1 MKFYFSAINLGCTK
15 NLVDLEY
22 AVWQILSWVNW
33 KDVKFFEEPESKQVE
48 YLIINTCWFLSSSRD
63 EAESTIRY
71 YDNLWKK
78 VILMWCYIPVRDD
91 EFLKSLKN
99 LYKIIPQKESE
110 HINSEIFW
118 SDKKDDLKSKVQNFK
133 EWKLKD
139 YLKNLDRLES
149 DKKAFIWWSNS
160 IRMPFN
166 SPYWHE
172 FVKISEWCDNRCS
185 FCIIPKIR
193 WDQKSRPIED
203 ILEEIKTLVNMW
215 IKEIEIIS
223 QDTTRYGSDLYWEV
237 KFFELLEEIE
247 KLKVYPRNSQK
258 QKVQGRET
266 FSNWAYWTVSDREKV
281 ESDEE
286 IWSFSEEP
294 LDFRYRIFYLYPDI
308 LTFSHLEKLKNF
320 KKFIPYFDLPFQHIS
335 PKILKRMWRFYDNN
349 HIIKLLDFIKTNFKD
364 VFLHTNFIVWFPWE
378 KLEDFQELVDF
389 AKKYEFDSVSMFG
402 YHDEQLAAS
411 SRLDQKVDD
420 KEIIRRVDILSK
432 VLNEIYDKKEMSRV
446 WKEFVWYI
454 YDFDDKSAHI
464 RWEYKAPELDELD
477 IVPFENIL
485 SWEIEIGEKVKY
497 KK

>member
-22 AVWQILSWVNW
+22 VVGQILSGVNG
-33 KDVKFFEEPESKQVE
+33 KDVKFFEKPESKQVE
-48 YLIINTCWFLSSSRD
+48 YLIINTCGFLSSSRD
-63 EAESTIRY
+63 EAEGTIRY
-71 YDNLWKK
+71 YDDLGKK
-78 VILMWCYIPVRDD
+78 IILMGCYIPVRDD

-110 HINSEIFW
+110 HINSEIFGGDNK
-118 SDKKDDLKSKVQNFK
+118 SDLKSKLQNFK
-133 EWKLKD
+133 EGKLKD

-149 DKKAFIWWSNS
+149 DKKAFIWGSNS

-166 SPYWHE
+166 SPYGHE
-172 FVKISEWCDNRCS
+172 FVKISEGCDNRCS

-193 WDQKSRPIED
+193 GDQKSRSIED
-203 ILEEIKTLVNMW
+203 ILNEIKTLVNMG

-223 QDTTRYGSDLYWEV
+223 QDTTRYGSDLYGEV

-247 KLKVYPRNSQK
+247 NLN
-258 QKVQGRET
+258 
-266 FSNWAYWTVSDREKV
+266 
-281 ESDEE
+281 
-286 IWSFSEEP
+286 

-308 LTFSHLEKLKNF
+308 LTFSHLEKLKKF

-335 PKILKRMWRFYDNN
+335 PKILKRMGRFYDNN

-364 VFLHTNFIVWFPWE
+364 AFLHTNFIVGFPGE
-378 KLEDFQELVDF
+378 SESDFKELVDF

-411 SRLDQKVDD
+411 SKLDQKVDD

-432 VLNEIYDKKEMSRV
+432 ILNEIYDKKEKFRV
-446 WKEFVWYI
+446 GKEFTGYV
-454 YDFDDKSAHI
+454 YDFDDKNVHI

-477 IVPFENIL
+477 VIPLENIL
-485 SWEIEIGEKVKY
+485 SGEVEIGEKVRY